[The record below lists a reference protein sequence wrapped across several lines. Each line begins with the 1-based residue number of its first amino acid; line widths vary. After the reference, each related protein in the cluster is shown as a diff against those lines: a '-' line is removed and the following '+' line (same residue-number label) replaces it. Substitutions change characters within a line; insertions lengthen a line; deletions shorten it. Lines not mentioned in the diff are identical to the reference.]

1 MEQWLKNGFLFLPL
15 VFSQNLGHVDFF
27 MRAVIA
33 FWSFSFMSSAI
44 YIINDIHDRAE
55 DQFHPE
61 KKSRPLASGLVKPAT
76 AAVLSFLLLCF
87 SLFLGGILPPLF
99 YAPLLGYLLMQI
111 LYTFW
116 VKRMV
121 ILDSLFIAMGFLL
134 RVIAGAVCILVP
146 ISSWLLLCTFFLALF
161 LAFCKRR
168 HEMSLEEA
176 LTHRPV
182 LEQYSEKFLD
192 QLITATG
199 AITILCYALYA
210 ISPETVQKFHTPLL
224 VLTLPFVVYGIYRY
238 IYLTVIRNQGGN
250 PGRVLFSDFP
260 FAFNI
265 GAWGIAAF
273 IIVYWE
279 KL

>member
-1 MEQWLKNGFLFLPL
+1 MEQCLKNGFLFLPL

-27 MRAVIA
+27 MRAMIA

-61 KKSRPLASGLVKPAT
+61 KKNRPLASGQVKPAT

-99 YAPLLGYLLMQI
+99 YAPLLGYLLLQI

-134 RVIAGAVCILVP
+134 RVIAGAVCIQVP

-168 HEMSLEEA
+168 HEISLEEA
-176 LTHRPV
+176 HTHRPV
-182 LEQYSEKFLD
+182 LEEYSEKFLD
-192 QLITATG
+192 QLITTTG
-199 AITILCYALYA
+199 ATAILCYALYA
-210 ISPETVQKFHTPLL
+210 ISHETVQKFHTPLL
-224 VLTLPFVVYGIYRY
+224 ILTLPFVVYGVYRY
-238 IYLTVIRNQGGN
+238 MYLTLLKNKGGN
-250 PGRVLFSDFP
+250 PSKVFFADLP
-260 FAFNI
+260 FALNF

-273 IIVYWE
+273 VIVYWE